1 MIGKFHGRLILL
13 DRCKGQKY
21 AWKICLR
28 IQCTCITVN
37 VCGPLFTLYMY
48 MQVPN
53 LCWRD
58 VVPEMDYEGF
68 HLSSPDGL
76 SIIMTAY
83 TAGSKD
89 PFPIDM
95 IYGPWVHTSGQV
107 MMLVK

>member
-1 MIGKFHGRLILL
+1 MKETAYLSLKAIKQYMPEGCILL
-13 DRCKGQKY
+13 THCY
-21 AWKICLR
+21 L
-28 IQCTCITVN
+28 N
-37 VCGPLFTLYMY
+37 VFFKL
-48 MQVPN
+48 QVPN

-68 HLSSPDGL
+68 HLPSLEGL

-107 MMLVK
+107 IVYRYFVQCNTIHGCN

>member
-1 MIGKFHGRLILL
+1 M
-13 DRCKGQKY
+13 
-21 AWKICLR
+21 
-28 IQCTCITVN
+28 N